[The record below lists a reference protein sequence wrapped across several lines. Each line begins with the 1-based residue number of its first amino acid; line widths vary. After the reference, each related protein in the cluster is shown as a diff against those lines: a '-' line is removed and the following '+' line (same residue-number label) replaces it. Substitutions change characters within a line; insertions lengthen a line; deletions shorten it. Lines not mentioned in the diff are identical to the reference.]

1 MDQAN
6 VILNSYDQN
15 MAIQI
20 STLFKPMSSLKR
32 QVGQLYNL
40 PSTKKNEGDEG
51 EDGKYHF
58 HGTITSGPMEVVPTP
73 ESSATPIT

>member
-1 MDQAN
+1 
-6 VILNSYDQN
+6 
-15 MAIQI
+15 
-20 STLFKPMSSLKR
+20 MSSLKR

-58 HGTITSGPMEVVPTP
+58 NGTITSGPMEVVPTP
-73 ESSATPIT
+73 ESSAKPIT

>member
-40 PSTKKNEGDEG
+40 PSTKKNEGGEG
-51 EDGKYHF
+51 EAVKYHF
-58 HGTITSGPMEVVPTP
+58 HGTITSVPMEVVPTP